1 MSPSVDLALSFANL
15 RLFEM
20 EQEPVL
26 GVNPRVNGAIL
37 GQFAMQNITL
47 VGKVISQSGTNAVIQ
62 ASDGAEVN
70 VHAQGEFSRYG
81 GAPRSAAQKSPAPPP
96 RRPRTRDAML
106 HTAPRS
112 PPTKH
117 DWRTD

>member
-1 MSPSVDLALSFANL
+1 
-15 RLFEM
+15 M

-81 GAPRSAAQKSPAPPP
+81 GAPRRPRSRAPPRHYAAFALATLCFP
-96 RRPRTRDAML
+96 RSL
-106 HTAPRS
+106 RS
-112 PPTKH
+112 PPTTH